1 MQRLEPAVAHSEVT
15 PSVADSLANPS
26 AYIPATRPAVP
37 VVAPG
42 GKAGGGLAP
51 HRLQRVLACIET
63 RLAERIQVRELADE
77 IHMSPFHFARMFKL
91 ATGHAPHAYITR
103 QRMDRAKD
111 LLAQTQL
118 PLLEVAARVGYQTQA
133 HFTGVF
139 HRYVGT
145 TPRVYR
151 LQQRGGMVPAAQA

>member
-1 MQRLEPAVAHSEVT
+1 MHVTETTSAQAVSSSSTSE
-15 PSVADSLANPS
+15 
-26 AYIPATRPAVP
+26 AYAPP
-37 VVAPG
+37 VVPGRVARAAAPP
-42 GKAGGGLAP
+42 ARTRSGLAP

-63 RLAERIQVRELADE
+63 RLAEPIQVRELADE

-91 ATGHAPHAYITR
+91 STGLAPHAYITQ
-103 QRMDRAKD
+103 QRMERAKE
-111 LLAQTQL
+111 LLATTLL

-139 HRYVGT
+139 HRYIGT

-151 LQQRGGMVPAAQA
+151 LQRRGEAPDKAA

>member
-1 MQRLEPAVAHSEVT
+1 MQRLASSPAHTTLE
-15 PSVADSLANPS
+15 NPAS
-26 AYIPATRPAVP
+26 PAAAYVP
-37 VVAPG
+37 TSISMPQPVQAPE
-42 GKAGGGLAP
+42 ARTGGGLAP

-63 RLAERIQVRELADE
+63 RLAERVQVRELADE

-103 QRMDRAKD
+103 QRMERAKE
-111 LLAQTQL
+111 LLASTQL

-151 LQQRGGMVPAAQA
+151 LQQRGNGAAS

>member
-1 MQRLEPAVAHSEVT
+1 MQRLEPVAHTETS
-15 PSVADSLANPS
+15 PSLQESLANP
-26 AYIPATRPAVP
+26 ATFVPAARPAMP
-37 VVAPG
+37 APAPTA
-42 GKAGGGLAP
+42 KTAGGLAP
-51 HRLQRVLACIET
+51 HRLQRVLSCIET
-63 RLAERIQVRELADE
+63 RLAERIQVRELANE

-91 ATGHAPHAYITR
+91 ATGHAPHAYITH
-103 QRMDRAKD
+103 QRMDRARE

-151 LQQRGGMVPAAQA
+151 LQQRGGIAPAAND

>member
-1 MQRLEPAVAHSEVT
+1 MQRLEQSVAHSDNA

-26 AYIPATRPAVP
+26 AYVPPSRPMAPATAPA
-37 VVAPG
+37 A
-42 GKAGGGLAP
+42 KTGGGLAP

-91 ATGHAPHAYITR
+91 ATSHAPHAYITR
-103 QRMDRAKD
+103 QRMDRAKE
-111 LLAQTQL
+111 LLAHTQL

-151 LQQRGGMVPAAQA
+151 LQQRGGNPS

>member
-1 MQRLEPAVAHSEVT
+1 MQSLETVAR
-15 PSVADSLANPS
+15 
-26 AYIPATRPAVP
+26 PATPTASAENAVPSPAYTGPVPPLP
-37 VVAPG
+37 VVAAQAP
-42 GKAGGGLAP
+42 ATGGGLAP
-51 HRLQRVLACIET
+51 HRLQRVLACLET
-63 RLAERIQVRELADE
+63 RLAERVQVRELADE

-91 ATGHAPHAYITR
+91 STGYAPHAWLTH
-103 QRMDRAKD
+103 QRMERAKE
-111 LLAQTQL
+111 LLATTQL

-151 LQQRGGMVPAAQA
+151 LQNRRSAG

>member
-1 MQRLEPAVAHSEVT
+1 MQTLELGLAHSEAH
-15 PSVADSLANPS
+15 SVPTS
-26 AYIPATRPAVP
+26 AAKHA
-37 VVAPG
+37 
-42 GKAGGGLAP
+42 GLAA

-63 RLAERIQVRELADE
+63 RLPERIQVRELADE

-103 QRMDRAKD
+103 QRMERARE
-111 LLAQTQL
+111 LLAGTDL
-118 PLLEVAARVGYQTQA
+118 PLLEVAGRVGYQTQA

-151 LQQRGGMVPAAQA
+151 LQQRVGGDYRARAS

>member
-1 MQRLEPAVAHSEVT
+1 MQNIETSTAHTAPSTTT
-15 PSVADSLANPS
+15 PESYTQPGYAPS
-26 AYIPATRPAVP
+26 APAPRTASQPPRPRS
-37 VVAPG
+37 
-42 GKAGGGLAP
+42 GLAP
-51 HRLQRVLACIET
+51 HRLQRVLACIEA
-63 RLAERIQVRELADE
+63 RLAEPIQVRELADE

-91 ATGHAPHAYITR
+91 STGHAPHAYITR
-103 QRMDRAKD
+103 QRMDRARS
-111 LLAQTQL
+111 LLATTQL

-151 LQQRGGMVPAAQA
+151 LQQRGSAPDGA

>member
-1 MQRLEPAVAHSEVT
+1 MNRLDTPAQS
-15 PSVADSLANPS
+15 SS
-26 AYIPATRPAVP
+26 AGLPIPAAAP
-37 VVAPG
+37 VHSGP
-42 GKAGGGLAP
+42 GLAP
-51 HRLQRVLACIET
+51 HRLQRVVSCIEA

-103 QRMDRAKD
+103 ERMERAKR
-111 LLAQTQL
+111 LLAESEL
-118 PLLEVAARVGYQTQA
+118 PLAEVASHVGYQTQA

-139 HRYVGT
+139 HRHVGT

-151 LQQRGGMVPAAQA
+151 MACRAQALQAARSN

>member
-1 MQRLEPAVAHSEVT
+1 MHNDIETPAAQ
-15 PSVADSLANPS
+15 PSPAASPVEAYTQPGFAPS
-26 AYIPATRPAVP
+26 APAPRTTSQPPRPRS
-37 VVAPG
+37 
-42 GKAGGGLAP
+42 GLAP
-51 HRLQRVLACIET
+51 HRLQRVLACIEA
-63 RLAERIQVRELADE
+63 RLAEPIQVRELADE

-91 ATGHAPHAYITR
+91 STGHAPHAYITR
-103 QRMDRAKD
+103 QRMDRAKS
-111 LLAQTQL
+111 LLATTQL

-151 LQQRGGMVPAAQA
+151 LQQRGSAPDGA

>member
-1 MQRLEPAVAHSEVT
+1 MNRLEPLTQETRSPNST
-15 PSVADSLANPS
+15 PADAGVFPARGLAT
-26 AYIPATRPAVP
+26 IPTVPAQGP
-37 VVAPG
+37 TG
-42 GKAGGGLAP
+42 TGLAP
-51 HRLQRVLACIET
+51 HRLQRVVSCIET

-103 QRMDRAKD
+103 ERMERAKR
-111 LLAQTQL
+111 LLADTEL
-118 PLLEVAARVGYQTQA
+118 PLVEIASRVGYQTQA

-139 HRYVGT
+139 HRHVGT

-151 LQQRGGMVPAAQA
+151 MACRAQAARRE